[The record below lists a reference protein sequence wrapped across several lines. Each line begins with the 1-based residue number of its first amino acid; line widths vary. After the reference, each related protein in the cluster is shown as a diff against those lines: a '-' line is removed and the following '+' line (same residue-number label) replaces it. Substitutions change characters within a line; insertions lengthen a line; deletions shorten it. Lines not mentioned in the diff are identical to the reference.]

1 MPGSPCLA
9 GSTGCGASLIESLY
23 NLVTGAYAPASNV
36 LLQPEPLAWFGD
48 AWTPSFNLATVLAYL
63 GNIMP
68 NLEQTV
74 MCTVNTQSPLNLMNC
89 TNPNYLALQA

>member
-1 MPGSPCLA
+1 MA

-23 NLVTGAYAPASNV
+23 GVVTGAYAPASNV
-36 LLQPEPLAWFGD
+36 LLQPESLPWFGD
-48 AWTPSFNLATVLAYL
+48 AWAPSFDLANVLVYL

-68 NLEQTV
+68 NKEQNV
-74 MCTVNTQSPLNLMNC
+74 MCTVNTHSPLNLMNC